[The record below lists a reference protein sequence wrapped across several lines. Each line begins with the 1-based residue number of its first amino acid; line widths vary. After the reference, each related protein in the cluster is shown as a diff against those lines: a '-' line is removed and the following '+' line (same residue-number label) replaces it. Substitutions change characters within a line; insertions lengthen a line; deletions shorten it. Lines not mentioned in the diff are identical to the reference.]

1 MESRNYRSSC
11 TTPVELI
18 TKMSDGNPGAAT
30 VLMEMVSKGRFVDPQ
45 SLHLGFGGVF
55 TLDTLG
61 IYGTDIYVLWSDIC
75 GKQLNKTLAVLRAH
89 QLGLFDGDTIKDACS
104 RQDYSG
110 RNMIPVEELYLKVKE
125 QLTDFDK

>member
-1 MESRNYRSSC
+1 MESRNYRASC
-11 TTPVELI
+11 TTPMELI
-18 TKMSDGNPGAAT
+18 TKMADGNPGAAT
-30 VLMEMVSKGRFVDPQ
+30 ALMEMVSHGRFIDPQ
-45 SLHLGFGGVF
+45 SLHLGFGSVF

-75 GKQLNKTLAVLRAH
+75 GKQLNKTIAVLRAH

-110 RNMIPVEELYLKVKE
+110 RKLIPVEELYLKVKE
-125 QLTDFDK
+125 QLTEFDK